1 MEKSRKGPIIFSK
14 IKPFAGLKKSLKIGR
29 SEVLDQVRSSN
40 IRGRGG
46 AGFPTGVKWNL
57 TATAAD
63 EKKYVICNAD
73 EGEPGTFKDR
83 VLLGEYAKLVFE
95 GMVICAFAVGA
106 EEGILYLRGEYISFL
121 PKLEKIL
128 GQMRKDNLLGDAI
141 LGKKGFSFDIKIR
154 MGVGAYVC
162 GEETSL
168 IESLE
173 GHRGE
178 PRNKPPFPTN
188 TGFNGHPTA
197 INNVETFAAIAH
209 IVIKGAAWFRS
220 FGTDKSSGSKLIS
233 VSGDCKKPGVYEI
246 PFGTTI
252 KKILKITDAKDTK
265 AVQVGGAS
273 GTCVSKKDFSRKI
286 AFEDLSTGGSIII
299 FSKKRNLLDVAE
311 NFLKFFAEESC
322 GQCTPCREGIP
333 VLIERLEKIKNNK
346 ATKEDIEDI
355 LSLSETMQ
363 LASKCGLGQT
373 ASDALVSIL
382 NNFKKEYTLVKL

>member
-1 MEKSRKGPIIFSK
+1 MLKKRKGPVIFSE
-14 IKPFAGLKKSLKIGR
+14 IEPFAGLKRSLEIGR
-29 SEVLDQVRSSN
+29 SEVLDRVRSSG

-57 TATAAD
+57 TATASD

-83 VLLGEYAKLVFE
+83 VLLIEYARLVFE

-106 EEGILYLRGEYISFL
+106 DEGILYLRGEYISLL
-121 PKLEKIL
+121 PGLKEVLNK
-128 GQMRKDNLLGDAI
+128 MRKDNQLGKNI
-141 LGKKGFSFDIKIR
+141 FGKKGFCFDIKIR
-154 MGVGAYVC
+154 LGVGAYVC

-178 PRNKPPFPTN
+178 PRNRPPFPTN
-188 TGFNGHPTA
+188 TGFNGHPTV

-209 IVIKGAAWFRS
+209 IVLKGVDWFKS

-233 VSGDCKKPGVYEI
+233 VSGDCRKPGVYEI

-252 KKILKITDAKDTK
+252 KKILKMVDAKDTK

-273 GTCVSKKDFSRKI
+273 GICIAKKDFTRKI
-286 AFEDLSTGGSIII
+286 AFEDLSTGGSVII
-299 FSKKRNLLDVAE
+299 FGKKRNLLNVAE
-311 NFLKFFAEESC
+311 NFLNFFAEESC

-333 VLIERLEKIKNNK
+333 VLIERLKKIKNTK
-346 ATKEDIEDI
+346 AAKGDIEDI
-355 LSLSETMQ
+355 LSLSETMR

-373 ASDALVSIL
+373 ASDALTSIL
-382 NNFKKEYTLVKL
+382 NNFKKEYILVKS

>member
-1 MEKSRKGPIIFSK
+1 MAKKYNGPIIFSK
-14 IKPFAGLKKSLKIGR
+14 IEPFAGIKKAIKIGR
-29 SEVLDQVRSSN
+29 SEVLDQIRGSN

-57 TATAAD
+57 TATASD
-63 EKKYVICNAD
+63 KKKYVICNAD

-83 VLLGEYAKLVFE
+83 VLLSEYAKLVFE

-106 EEGILYLRGEYISFL
+106 DEGILYLRGEYISFL
-121 PKLEKIL
+121 PELEKIL
-128 GQMRKDNLLGDAI
+128 DQMRKNSFLGKNI
-141 LGKKGFSFDIKIR
+141 LGKKGFNFDIKIR
-154 MGVGAYVC
+154 LGVGAYVC

-197 INNVETFAAIAH
+197 INNVETFAAAAH
-209 IVIKGAAWFRS
+209 IILKGANWFKS
-220 FGTDKSSGSKLIS
+220 FGTQESSGSKLIS

-252 KKILKITDAKDTK
+252 KKILKMVEAKDTK

-273 GTCVSKKDFSRKI
+273 GTCVSKKDFGRQI
-286 AFEDLSTGGSIII
+286 AFEDLTTGGSIII
-299 FSKKRNLLDVAE
+299 FNKKRNLLDVAE
-311 NFLKFFAEESC
+311 NFLNFFAEESC

-333 VLIERLEKIKNNK
+333 VLIEKLKKIKK
-346 ATKEDIEDI
+346 AKADKGDIEDI
-355 LSLSETMQ
+355 FSLSETMQ

-382 NNFKKEYTLVKL
+382 NNFKKEYTLMKS

>member
-1 MEKSRKGPIIFSK
+1 MEKSRKGPIIFST
-14 IKPFAGLKKSLKIGR
+14 IKPFAGLKESLKIGR
-29 SEVLDQVRSSN
+29 SEVLDQVRNSN

-57 TATAAD
+57 TATATD
-63 EKKYVICNAD
+63 NKKYVICNAD

-106 EEGILYLRGEYISFL
+106 DEGILYLRGEYISFL
-121 PKLEKIL
+121 PELDKTLN
-128 GQMRKDNLLGDAI
+128 QMRKDNLLGENI
-141 LGKKGFSFDIKIR
+141 LGKKGFNFDIKIR
-154 MGVGAYVC
+154 LGVGAYVC

-188 TGFNGHPTA
+188 TGFNGHPTV
-197 INNVETFAAIAH
+197 INNVETFAIIAH
-209 IVIKGAAWFRS
+209 IVLKGATWFKS

-233 VSGDCKKPGVYEI
+233 VSGDCRKPGVYEI
-246 PFGTTI
+246 PFGTTL
-252 KKILKITDAKDTK
+252 KKVLKMVDAKDTK

-273 GTCVSKKDFSRKI
+273 GTCVSKKDFKRMI

-299 FSKKRNLLDVAE
+299 FNQKRNLLDVAG
-311 NFLKFFAEESC
+311 NFLNFFAEESC

-333 VLIERLEKIKNNK
+333 VLIEKLKKIKNIK
-346 ATKEDIEDI
+346 ATKGDIEDI
-355 LSLSETMQ
+355 FSLAETMQ

-373 ASDALVSIL
+373 ASDALISIL
-382 NNFKKEYTLVKL
+382 NSFKKEYTLAKS

>member
-14 IKPFAGLKKSLKIGR
+14 IKPFAGLKESLKIGR
-29 SEVLDQVRSSN
+29 SEVLDQVRNSN

-57 TATAAD
+57 TATATD
-63 EKKYVICNAD
+63 NKKYVICNAD

-106 EEGILYLRGEYISFL
+106 DEGILYLRGEYISFL
-121 PKLEKIL
+121 PELEKTL
-128 GQMRKDNLLGDAI
+128 NQMRNDNLLGENI
-141 LGKKGFSFDIKIR
+141 LGKKGFNFDIKIR
-154 MGVGAYVC
+154 LGVGAYVC

-188 TGFNGHPTA
+188 TGFNGHPTV
-197 INNVETFAAIAH
+197 INNVETFAIIAH
-209 IVIKGAAWFRS
+209 IVLKGATWFKS

-233 VSGDCKKPGVYEI
+233 VSGDCRKPGVYEI
-246 PFGTTI
+246 PFGTTL
-252 KKILKITDAKDTK
+252 KKILKMVDAKDTK

-273 GTCVSKKDFSRKI
+273 GTCVSKKDFKRMI

-299 FSKKRNLLDVAE
+299 FNQKRNLLDVAE
-311 NFLKFFAEESC
+311 NFLNFFAEESC

-333 VLIERLEKIKNNK
+333 VLIEKLKKIKNIK
-346 ATKEDIEDI
+346 ATKGDIEDI
-355 LSLSETMQ
+355 FSLSETMQ

-373 ASDALVSIL
+373 ASDALISIL
-382 NNFKKEYTLVKL
+382 NSFKKEYTLAKS

>member
-1 MEKSRKGPIIFSK
+1 MEKSRKGPIIFST
-14 IKPFAGLKKSLKIGR
+14 IKPFAGLKESLKIGR
-29 SEVLDQVRSSN
+29 SEVLDQVRNSN

-57 TATAAD
+57 TATATD
-63 EKKYVICNAD
+63 NKKYVICNAD

-106 EEGILYLRGEYISFL
+106 DEGILYLRGEYISFL
-121 PKLEKIL
+121 PELDKTLN
-128 GQMRKDNLLGDAI
+128 QMRKDNLLGENI
-141 LGKKGFSFDIKIR
+141 LSKKGFNFDIKIR
-154 MGVGAYVC
+154 LGVGAYVC

-188 TGFNGHPTA
+188 TGFNGHPTV

-209 IVIKGAAWFRS
+209 VVLKGATWFKS

-233 VSGDCKKPGVYEI
+233 VSGDCRKPGVYEI
-246 PFGTTI
+246 PFGTTL
-252 KKILKITDAKDTK
+252 KKVLKMVDAKDTK

-273 GTCVSKKDFSRKI
+273 GTCVSKKDFKRMI

-299 FSKKRNLLDVAE
+299 FNQKRNLLDVAE
-311 NFLKFFAEESC
+311 NFLNFFAEESC

-333 VLIERLEKIKNNK
+333 VLIEKLKKIKNIK
-346 ATKEDIEDI
+346 ATKGDIEDI
-355 LSLSETMQ
+355 FSLAETMQ

-373 ASDALVSIL
+373 ASDALISIL
-382 NNFKKEYTLVKL
+382 NSFKKEYTLAKS

>member
-1 MEKSRKGPIIFSK
+1 MEKSRKGPIIFST
-14 IKPFAGLKKSLKIGR
+14 IKPFAGLKESLKIGR
-29 SEVLDQVRSSN
+29 SEVLDQVRNSN

-57 TATAAD
+57 TATATD
-63 EKKYVICNAD
+63 NKKYVICNAD

-106 EEGILYLRGEYISFL
+106 DEGILYLRGEYISFL
-121 PKLEKIL
+121 PELDKTLN
-128 GQMRKDNLLGDAI
+128 QMRKDNLLGENI
-141 LGKKGFSFDIKIR
+141 LGKKGFNFDIKIR
-154 MGVGAYVC
+154 LGVGAYVC

-188 TGFNGHPTA
+188 TGFNGHPTV
-197 INNVETFAAIAH
+197 INNVETFAIIAH
-209 IVIKGAAWFRS
+209 IVLKGATWFKS

-233 VSGDCKKPGVYEI
+233 VSGDCRKPGVYEI
-246 PFGTTI
+246 PFGTTL
-252 KKILKITDAKDTK
+252 KKVLKMVDAKDTK

-273 GTCVSKKDFSRKI
+273 GTCVSKKDFKRMI

-299 FSKKRNLLDVAE
+299 FNQKRNLLDVAE
-311 NFLKFFAEESC
+311 NFLNFFAEESC

-333 VLIERLEKIKNNK
+333 VLIEKLKKIKNIK
-346 ATKEDIEDI
+346 ATKGDIEDI
-355 LSLSETMQ
+355 FSLAETMQ

-373 ASDALVSIL
+373 ASDALISIL
-382 NNFKKEYTLVKL
+382 NSFKKEYTLAKS